1 MAERIPD
8 SLIDEILASAKS
20 YGGAEQPVA
29 DYGADEIDKLIAE
42 ISADG
47 KSETGAETNANE
59 KPVFVKEEAEKPS
72 FADTARENKERFSLD
87 LSKLNSLDAAEEEF
101 TEDTVSD
108 ADVSL
113 LVDDDGQIGLAADGV
128 EIGGEEEAENTPEQP
143 AE

>member
-47 KSETGAETNANE
+47 KSEIGAETTANE
-59 KPVFVKEEAEKPS
+59 KPVVVKTEAEKQQS
-72 FADTARENKERFSLD
+72 QK
-87 LSKLNSLDAAEEEF
+87 
-101 TEDTVSD
+101 
-108 ADVSL
+108 
-113 LVDDDGQIGLAADGV
+113 I
-128 EIGGEEEAENTPEQP
+128 
-143 AE
+143 